1 MGNRHAALHLAEDIC
16 YNLRRVWGPL
26 DKTALEMSSLLAE
39 MYTAAGQYAKAM
51 AVHEEV
57 STQLSDQPSTGL
69 ASHLL
74 SIIPPQA
81 PVAKVS

>member
-26 DKTALEMSSLLAE
+26 DKTTLEMSSLLAE
-39 MYTAAGQYAKAM
+39 MYTAAGQHAKAM

-57 STQLSDQPSTGL
+57 STDQPSTLGFT
-69 ASHLL
+69 
-74 SIIPPQA
+74 PPLIYR
-81 PVAKVS
+81 PKP

>member
-26 DKTALEMSSLLAE
+26 DKTTLEMSSLLAE
-39 MYTAAGQYAKAM
+39 MYTAAGQHAKAM

-57 STQLSDQPSTGL
+57 STTNYR
-69 ASHLL
+69 
-74 SIIPPQA
+74 INQA
-81 PVAKVS
+81 